1 MAPCIGCGFAEGAA
15 IWWPIA
21 HAVDDLPLFLAVH
34 PLNGC
39 DCRDGF
45 WRQVMMAPATW
56 RKRLDYYVL

>member
-15 IWWPIA
+15 IWWLIA
-21 HAVDDLPLFLAVH
+21 HAVDDLRLFLAAY

-39 DCRDGF
+39 DCRDRF
-45 WRQVMMAPATW
+45 WRQVMMAPPTW